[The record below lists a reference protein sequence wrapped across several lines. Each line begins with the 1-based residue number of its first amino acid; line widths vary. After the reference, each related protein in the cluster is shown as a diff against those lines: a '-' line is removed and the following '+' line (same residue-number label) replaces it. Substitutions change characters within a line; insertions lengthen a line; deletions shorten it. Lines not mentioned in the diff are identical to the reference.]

1 MHTMQQD
8 DFRANTA
15 DLKGM
20 MFEGKVYIFMPY
32 LNHGSCSGCAFQGDE
47 VSCPH
52 TEKLMLCVDDSPILI
67 EDTPEALAEYVAW
80 RLE

>member
-1 MHTMQQD
+1 MQQD

-15 DLKGM
+15 DLKGLAYK
-20 MFEGKVYIFMPY
+20 GKVYIFMPC
-32 LNHGSCSGCAFQGDE
+32 LNYDTCMGCVFDTGDDK
-47 VSCPH
+47 SPCPH
-52 TEKLMLCVDDSPILI
+52 TEQIIHCEGASPILI

>member
-15 DLKGM
+15 DLKGLAYQ
-20 MFEGKVYIFMPY
+20 GKVYIFMPFIT
-32 LNHGSCSGCAFQGDE
+32 HGECNGCYFQGND
-47 VSCPH
+47 VDCPH
-52 TEKLMLCVDDSPILI
+52 TDKLIKCDVDSPILI